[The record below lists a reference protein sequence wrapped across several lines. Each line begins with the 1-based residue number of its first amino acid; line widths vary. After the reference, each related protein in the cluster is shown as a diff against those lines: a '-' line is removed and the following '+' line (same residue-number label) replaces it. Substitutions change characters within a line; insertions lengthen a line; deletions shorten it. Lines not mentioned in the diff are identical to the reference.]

1 MKAIISKEKLPKF
14 LVVND
19 EPENTTHNK
28 HLLKPYKKGEIVKV
42 APFEEQVRCD
52 KYDDMFK
59 FCKPDNNPLHF
70 RSKYVV
76 VYRKD
81 DNGKFTLKYT
91 ESWKSF
97 DLLTK
102 NKNK

>member
-1 MKAIISKEKLPKF
+1 
-14 LVVND
+14 
-19 EPENTTHNK
+19 
-28 HLLKPYKKGEIVKV
+28 
-42 APFEEQVRCD
+42 
-52 KYDDMFK
+52 MFK